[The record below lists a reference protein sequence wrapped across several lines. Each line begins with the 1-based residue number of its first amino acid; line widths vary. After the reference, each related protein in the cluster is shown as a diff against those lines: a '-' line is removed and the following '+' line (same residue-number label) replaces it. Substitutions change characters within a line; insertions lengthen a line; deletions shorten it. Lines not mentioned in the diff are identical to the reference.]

1 MRILNVSIS
10 DIEYNKFGL
19 KEEKLTFTDFI
30 DLVSKELIRQNLNKC
45 LELAD
50 KYGISKMTM
59 DEITNEV
66 KVVRK
71 NAKNNNRH

>member
-19 KEEKLTFTDFI
+19 KDETLTFTEFI
-30 DLVSKELIRQNLNKC
+30 DLVSKELTRQNLNKC

-50 KYGISKMTM
+50 KYGLSKMSM

-66 KVVRK
+66 KVVRQ
-71 NAKNNNRH
+71 NAKNRN